1 MTAGHDTAGP
11 AGPGRDPLSAV
22 LGGEPLTDE
31 ERADPAFLAGHRAAA
46 ADVDLLR
53 DQLALLADAL
63 TGDTPAGD
71 GTAPAPR
78 SPAPV
83 VELRRP
89 RRRVLP
95 LALKGLGVAAA
106 GALVAGSGWLLL
118 GAGHGAGLDA
128 SGSADKARSGAGAD
142 TGSGAGSGAKD
153 GEAWQGAA
161 GPLGDPAY
169 LACARLVVEGDV
181 TGVARLPGG
190 TGEPDALRITLR
202 VTHAYKPGR
211 AGAEVTFTTDAGPGG
226 TAAPDG
232 APASAAPL
240 PARGDH
246 VLVGVS
252 PGSSEADTWT
262 VGEAAIAPERA
273 ALLQAL
279 PAARGLPC
287 S

>member
-11 AGPGRDPLSAV
+11 AGSGRDPLSAV

-31 ERADPAFLAGHRAAA
+31 ERADPAFLAGHRAVA

-63 TGDTPAGD
+63 TGGD
-71 GTAPAPR
+71 AAPAPR
-78 SPAPV
+78 LPV
-83 VELRRP
+83 PVTELRPP

-95 LALKGLGVAAA
+95 LALRGLGVAAA
-106 GALVAGSGWLLL
+106 GALVVGSGWLLL
-118 GAGHGAGLDA
+118 GAGHGGGLDA
-128 SGSADKARSGAGAD
+128 SGSADKAQ
-142 TGSGAGSGAKD
+142 SGAGSDAGAK
-153 GEAWQGAA
+153 GREAWQGAA

-181 TGVARLPGG
+181 TRVARLPGG
-190 TGEPDALRITLR
+190 PGQPDALGITLR
-202 VTHAYKPGR
+202 VTRAYQPGR
-211 AGAEVTFTTDAGPGG
+211 TGAEVTFTTDAGP
-226 TAAPDG
+226 DG
-232 APASAAPL
+232 ADGAAASTAPR

-273 ALLQAL
+273 ALLRAL
-279 PAARGLPC
+279 PAARGLLC

>member
-31 ERADPAFLAGHRAAA
+31 ERADPAFLAGHRAAV

-118 GAGHGAGLDA
+118 GAGHGAA
-128 SGSADKARSGAGAD
+128 STPPAAR
-142 TGSGAGSGAKD
+142 TRP
-153 GEAWQGAA
+153 
-161 GPLGDPAY
+161 GPARGPTRGPAPRT
-169 LACARLVVEGDV
+169 AR
-181 TGVARLPGG
+181 
-190 TGEPDALRITLR
+190 
-202 VTHAYKPGR
+202 PGR
-211 AGAEVTFTTDAGPGG
+211 APPVHWATPPTWRAPG
-226 TAAPDG
+226 
-232 APASAAPL
+232 
-240 PARGDH
+240 
-246 VLVGVS
+246 
-252 PGSSEADTWT
+252 WWW
-262 VGEAAIAPERA
+262 RA
-273 ALLQAL
+273 T
-279 PAARGLPC
+279 
-287 S
+287 

>member
-31 ERADPAFLAGHRAAA
+31 ERADPAFLAGHRAAV

-128 SGSADKARSGAGAD
+128 SGSADKARSGAGSD
-142 TGSGAGSGAKD
+142 TGSGAKD

-211 AGAEVTFTTDAGPGG
+211 AGAEVTFTTDARPRRHGRPGRRPAPGPRRPRPGG
-226 TAAPDG
+226 RVARLVRGGHVDGRRGRDRPRAGGPAPG
-232 APASAAPL
+232 
-240 PARGDH
+240 
-246 VLVGVS
+246 
-252 PGSSEADTWT
+252 
-262 VGEAAIAPERA
+262 
-273 ALLQAL
+273 
-279 PAARGLPC
+279 AARGARPALLVTPR
-287 S
+287 

>member
-46 ADVDLLR
+46 ADLDLLR

-63 TGDTPAGD
+63 TAD
-71 GTAPAPR
+71 GAAPAPR
-78 SPAPV
+78 PPAPV
-83 VELRRP
+83 TELRAS
-89 RRRVLP
+89 RRRALP

-106 GALVAGSGWLLL
+106 GALVVGSGWLLL
-118 GAGHGAGLDA
+118 GAGHGAGLNV
-128 SGSADKARSGAGAD
+128 SGSADKAQSDAKSDAGSDAGAGAK
-142 TGSGAGSGAKD
+142 G

-181 TGVARLPGG
+181 TRVARLPGG
-190 TGEPDALRITLR
+190 PGRPDALGITLR
-202 VTHAYKPGR
+202 VTRAYKPGR
-211 AGAEVTFTTDAGPGG
+211 TAAEVTFTTDGAAAADG
-226 TAAPDG
+226 TG
-232 APASAAPL
+232 ASTAPL
-240 PARGDH
+240 PVPGDH

-262 VGEAAIAPERA
+262 AGEAAIAPERA
-273 ALLQAL
+273 ALLRAL